1 MTVWALLVAL
11 TAGSGGVASL
21 PPAVDAAVTAAVRAR
36 VGADAEVAI
45 TAVDAFSAP
54 AGQITDAVVQ
64 AGATI
69 GGPVALVLRGVVV
82 QNGATTLATVGR
94 VVVRLRITAA
104 HLHASRAVPRGAHL
118 TPADLVPVRHVL
130 PAGPLKALPSA
141 DWLDDAR
148 VLQDLAADACL
159 TPRVVTASAAV
170 VAGRDVSAVVREGLV
185 EVRAAL
191 VAVDSGAVGSEVR
204 VMHPESRRTMR
215 ARVTGRAEVEIR
227 HDR

>member
-1 MTVWALLVAL
+1 MTAWALLVAL
-11 TAGSGGVASL
+11 AAAPAGAASL
-21 PPAVDAAVTAAVRAR
+21 PPAIDAAVTAAVRAR
-36 VGADAEVAI
+36 VGADADVVVTAI
-45 TAVDAFSAP
+45 DAFTAP
-54 AGQITDAVVQ
+54 AVEVVDAVVQ

-82 QNGATTLATVGR
+82 QGGSTTLAPVGR
-94 VVVRLRITAA
+94 VVVRLQITAS
-104 HLHASRAVPRGAHL
+104 HLHAARAVPRGAHL
-118 TPADLVPVRHVL
+118 SANDVVEARHVL
-130 PAGPLKALPSA
+130 PRGPLKPLPSMA
-141 DWLDDAR
+141 WLDDGR

-159 TPRVVTASAAV
+159 TARVVAPSAAV
-170 VAGRDVSAVVREGLV
+170 VAGRDVSAVVREGRM

-215 ARVTGRAEVEIR
+215 ARVIGRAEVEIR

>member
-1 MTVWALLVAL
+1 MTAWALLLVLAAAP
-11 TAGSGGVASL
+11 TGAASL
-21 PPAVDAAVTAAVRAR
+21 PPAIAAAVTAAVRAR
-36 VGADAEVAI
+36 VGADADVAI

-54 AGQITDAVVQ
+54 AGEVTDAVVQ

-82 QNGATTLATVGR
+82 QNGATTIAAVGR
-94 VVVRLRITAA
+94 VVVRLRITAT
-104 HLHASRAVPRGAHL
+104 HLHAAGAVPRGAHL
-118 TPADLVPVRHVL
+118 TAADLVPVRHVL
-130 PAGPLKALPSA
+130 ATGPLKAPPSA
-141 DWLDDAR
+141 EWLDDAR

-191 VAVDSGAVGSEVR
+191 VAVDSGALGSEVR

>member
-1 MTVWALLVAL
+1 MTAWALLVAI
-11 TAGSGGVASL
+11 VAAPTGATTL
-21 PPAVDAAVTAAVRAR
+21 PPAVDAAVVAAVRAR
-36 VGADAEVAI
+36 VGADADVVI

-54 AGQITDAVVQ
+54 AGEVTDAVVQ
-64 AGATI
+64 PGATI
-69 GGPVALVLRGVVV
+69 GGPVALVLRGLVV
-82 QNGATTLATVGR
+82 QGGATTIAAIGR
-94 VVVRLRITAA
+94 AVVRLRVTAT
-104 HLHASRAVPRGAHL
+104 HLHASREVPRGAHL
-118 TPADLVPVRHVL
+118 TANDLVAARHVL
-130 PAGPLKALPSA
+130 PGGPLKALPSA
-141 DWLDDAR
+141 EWLDDAR
-148 VLQDLAADACL
+148 ALQDLAADACL

>member
-1 MTVWALLVAL
+1 MSAWVLLVAL
-11 TAGSGGVASL
+11 AAAPAGAASL
-21 PPAVDAAVTAAVRAR
+21 PPADDAAVVAAVRAR
-36 VGADAEVAI
+36 VGADADVVV
-45 TAVDAFSAP
+45 TAVDAFTAP
-54 AGQITDAVVQ
+54 AGQVTDAVVQ
-64 AGATI
+64 PGATI
-69 GGPVALVLRGVVV
+69 GGPVALVLRGLVV
-82 QNGATTLATVGR
+82 QQGATTIAAVGR
-94 VVVRLRITAA
+94 VVVRLRITAT
-104 HLHASRAVPRGAHL
+104 HLHASHAVPRGAHL
-118 TPADLVPVRHVL
+118 TANDLLPVRHVM
-130 PAGPLKALPSA
+130 ANGPLKALPSA

-148 VLQDLAADACL
+148 ALQDLAADACL
-159 TPRVVTASAAV
+159 TPWVVTASAAV

>member
-1 MTVWALLVAL
+1 MIAWALLVAL
-11 TAGSGGVASL
+11 AAAPLGAASL
-21 PPAVDAAVTAAVRAR
+21 PPAVDAAIVAAVRAR
-36 VGADAEVAI
+36 VGADADVVVTGI
-45 TAVDAFSAP
+45 DALTAP
-54 AGQITDAVVQ
+54 AGTVVDAVVQ
-64 AGATI
+64 PGATI
-69 GGPVALVLRGVVV
+69 GGPVALVLRGLVV
-82 QNGATTLATVGR
+82 QDGATALAAVGR
-94 VVVRLRITAA
+94 VVVRLRITAT

-118 TPADLVPVRHVL
+118 GAGDVVAVRHAL
-130 PAGPLKALPSA
+130 PRGPLKALPSA

-159 TPRVVTASAAV
+159 TPRVVTASSAV
-170 VAGRDVSAVVREGLV
+170 VAGRDVSAVVREAGV

-191 VAVDSGAVGSEVR
+191 VAVDSGVVGSEVR